1 MLAFHD
7 NSINSLTHLFFC
19 DKPIPRINHQDL
31 DVFLRINIPHIHSIV
46 LFFADFLSFS
56 LTLSHSLSL
65 SHSTFVSPSSLLQSC
80 VLLFFPRELFKSP
93 PNVSL
98 FLQISSNL
106 LLMFPYFF
114 TFFHRFKISFQI
126 LQNLTGWAALLNSVA
141 EHIYLIPGTL
151 KPSL

>member
-1 MLAFHD
+1 M
-7 NSINSLTHLFFC
+7 FFC
-19 DKPIPRINHQDL
+19 
-31 DVFLRINIPHIHSIV
+31 VSTFHIFTLS
-46 LFFADFLSFS
+46 FSFS
-56 LTLSHSLSL
+56 LTSFLSLSLSLTLSL

-141 EHIYLIPGTL
+141 EHIYQIPGTL